1 MDYIEREQW
10 IEVCQMFF
18 DAYVKFQID
27 GTEAHWY
34 GCNYRNIEIAFIDCG
49 YFVKVQLYCPEV
61 LRILNGDYGRSA
73 KNTEEIIR
81 MLYWLAW
88 EAEKRNSYVIK
99 TVDPEEEY
107 QQLRKILTEKYRLC
121 YDAYWEEDYWKETGE
136 ERVII
141 KLHSRE
147 IEVHFS
153 PNVMWDV
160 NGYIDAALFCCETDR
175 RCSTVVHQEEKDP
188 KEIIRLLQ
196 DMASEPEILEFST
209 ADSEWEHELIRD
221 YLVSSRTNDGLLI
234 ERFPF
239 GWFHSLNGVVIKERI
254 LVLHNRQIRLKFEPQ
269 EDTLQIIVDC
279 METGKQFTMELPK
292 CCREVEEIGEE
303 LVWRIQELA
312 WEAV

>member
-1 MDYIEREQW
+1 MEYIERMQW
-10 IEVCQMFF
+10 IEACQMFF
-18 DAYVKFQID
+18 DAYAKFQID

-34 GCNYRNIEIAFIDCG
+34 ECNYRSIEIAFIDCG
-49 YFVKVQLYCPEV
+49 FFVKVQLYCPEV
-61 LRILNGDYGRSA
+61 LRSLNGYYGRSA

-88 EAEKRNSYVIK
+88 EAEKRNPYIIK
-99 TVDPEEEY
+99 TVNPEEEY
-107 QQLRKILTEKYRLC
+107 QQLRRILTEKYRLC
-121 YDAYWEEDYWKETGE
+121 YDAYWEKDHWKETGE
-136 ERVII
+136 ERVNI

-153 PNVMWDV
+153 TNAMWG
-160 NGYIDAALFCCETDR
+160 GYIDADLFCCETDR
-175 RCSTVVHQEEKDP
+175 RCSTVVPQEEEEP

-209 ADSEWEHELIRD
+209 ADSEWEHELIRN
-221 YLVSSRTNDGLLI
+221 YLVSSRTNDGMLI
-234 ERFPF
+234 ERYPF
-239 GWFHSLNGVVIKERI
+239 CWVHSWNGIVSEERF
-254 LVLHNRQIRLKFEPQ
+254 LVLHNRQIKLKFEPQ

-292 CCREVEEIGEE
+292 RCREVEEIGEE

-312 WEAV
+312 WEAA

>member
-1 MDYIEREQW
+1 M
-10 IEVCQMFF
+10 
-18 DAYVKFQID
+18 
-27 GTEAHWY
+27 
-34 GCNYRNIEIAFIDCG
+34 N
-49 YFVKVQLYCPEV
+49 
-61 LRILNGDYGRSA
+61 
-73 KNTEEIIR
+73 
-81 MLYWLAW
+81 
-88 EAEKRNSYVIK
+88 
-99 TVDPEEEY
+99 
-107 QQLRKILTEKYRLC
+107 
-121 YDAYWEEDYWKETGE
+121 
-136 ERVII
+136 I

-153 PNVMWDV
+153 TNAMWG
-160 NGYIDAALFCCETDR
+160 GYIDADLFCCETDR
-175 RCSTVVHQEEKDP
+175 RCSTVVPQEEEEP

-239 GWFHSLNGVVIKERI
+239 GWSHSLKGVVFKERI
-254 LVLHNRQIRLKFEPQ
+254 LVLHNRQIRLEFEPQ

-292 CCREVEEIGEE
+292 RCREVEEIGEE

-312 WEAV
+312 WEAA

>member
-1 MDYIEREQW
+1 
-10 IEVCQMFF
+10 
-18 DAYVKFQID
+18 
-27 GTEAHWY
+27 
-34 GCNYRNIEIAFIDCG
+34 
-49 YFVKVQLYCPEV
+49 
-61 LRILNGDYGRSA
+61 
-73 KNTEEIIR
+73 

-88 EAEKRNSYVIK
+88 EAEKRNSYIIK
-99 TVDPEEEY
+99 TVNPEEEY
-107 QQLRKILTEKYRLC
+107 QQLRKILVENYRSC
-121 YDAYWEEDYWKETGE
+121 YDACWEDDYWKETGE
-136 ERVII
+136 ERLSIQ
-141 KLHSRE
+141 LHGRE

-153 PNVMWDV
+153 PNAMWDA
-160 NGYIDAALFCCETDR
+160 NGYIDAALFCCETGR
-175 RCSTVVHQEEKDP
+175 NCSTVVHQEEEDP

-254 LVLHNRQIRLKFEPQ
+254 LVLHNRQIRLKFESQ

-292 CCREVEEIGEE
+292 RCREVEEIGEE

-312 WEAV
+312 WEAA

>member
-34 GCNYRNIEIAFIDCG
+34 ECNYRNIEIAFIDCG
-49 YFVKVQLYCPEV
+49 FFVKVQLYCPEV
-61 LRILNGDYGRSA
+61 LRSLNGYYGRLA

-88 EAEKRNSYVIK
+88 EADKSNSYVIK
-99 TVDPEEEY
+99 TADPEEEY
-107 QQLRKILTEKYRLC
+107 QQLRRILTEKYRLC
-121 YDAYWEEDYWKETGE
+121 YDAYWEKDHWKETGE
-136 ERVII
+136 ERVTI

-153 PNVMWDV
+153 TNAMWE
-160 NGYIDAALFCCETDR
+160 GYIDADLFCCKTDR
-175 RCSTVVHQEEKDP
+175 RCSTVVPQEEEEP

-221 YLVSSRTNDGLLI
+221 YLVSNRTNDGLLI

-239 GWFHSLNGVVIKERI
+239 GWFHSLKGVVFKERI

-292 CCREVEEIGEE
+292 RCPEVEEIGEE

-312 WEAV
+312 WETA

>member
-1 MDYIEREQW
+1 MEYIERMQW

-18 DAYVKFQID
+18 DSYAKFQID

-34 GCNYRNIEIAFIDCG
+34 ECNYRNIEIAFIDCG
-49 YFVKVQLYCPEV
+49 FFVKVQLYCPEV
-61 LRILNGDYGRSA
+61 LRSLNGYYGRSA

-88 EAEKRNSYVIK
+88 EADKSNSYVIK
-99 TVDPEEEY
+99 ATGPEEEY
-107 QQLRKILTEKYRLC
+107 QQLRKILVENYRSC
-121 YDAYWEEDYWKETGE
+121 YDACWEDDYWKETGE
-136 ERVII
+136 ERLSIQ
-141 KLHSRE
+141 LNGRE

-153 PNVMWDV
+153 PNAMWDA
-160 NGYIDAALFCCETDR
+160 NGYIDVALFCCETGR
-175 RCSTVVHQEEKDP
+175 NCSTVVHQEEEDP

-209 ADSEWEHELIRD
+209 ADSEWEHELIRN
-221 YLVSSRTNDGLLI
+221 YLVSSRTNDGMLI
-234 ERFPF
+234 ARYPFCWVHNWNGIAVRERF
-239 GWFHSLNGVVIKERI
+239 L
-254 LVLHNRQIRLKFEPQ
+254 LLHNRQIRLKFEPQ

-292 CCREVEEIGEE
+292 RCREVEEIGEE

>member
-1 MDYIEREQW
+1 MMSSKQTRTKALLTGDKGRKDR
-10 IEVCQMFF
+10 VFF
-18 DAYVKFQID
+18 YALK
-27 GTEAHWY
+27 
-34 GCNYRNIEIAFIDCG
+34 
-49 YFVKVQLYCPEV
+49 
-61 LRILNGDYGRSA
+61 
-73 KNTEEIIR
+73 
-81 MLYWLAW
+81 
-88 EAEKRNSYVIK
+88 K
-99 TVDPEEEY
+99 TLSFRP
-107 QQLRKILTEKYRLC
+107 
-121 YDAYWEEDYWKETGE
+121 
-136 ERVII
+136 
-141 KLHSRE
+141 
-147 IEVHFS
+147 
-153 PNVMWDV
+153 
-160 NGYIDAALFCCETDR
+160 
-175 RCSTVVHQEEKDP
+175 VHQEEKDP

-292 CCREVEEIGEE
+292 GCREGEEIGEE

>member
-1 MDYIEREQW
+1 MEYIERMQW
-10 IEVCQMFF
+10 IEACQMFF
-18 DAYVKFQID
+18 DAYAKFQID

-34 GCNYRNIEIAFIDCG
+34 ECNYRNIEIAFIDCG
-49 YFVKVQLYCPEV
+49 FFVKVQLYCPEV
-61 LRILNGDYGRSA
+61 LRSLNGYYGRLA

-88 EAEKRNSYVIK
+88 EADKSNSYVIK
-99 TVDPEEEY
+99 TADPEEEY
-107 QQLRKILTEKYRLC
+107 QQLRRILTEKYRLC
-121 YDAYWEEDYWKETGE
+121 YDAYWEKDHWKETGE
-136 ERVII
+136 ERVTI

-153 PNVMWDV
+153 TNAMWE
-160 NGYIDAALFCCETDR
+160 GYIDADLFCCKTDR
-175 RCSTVVHQEEKDP
+175 RCSTVVPQEEEEP

-221 YLVSSRTNDGLLI
+221 YLVSNRTNDGLLI

-239 GWFHSLNGVVIKERI
+239 GWFHSLKGVVFKERI

-292 CCREVEEIGEE
+292 RCREVEEIGEE

-312 WEAV
+312 WETA

>member
-1 MDYIEREQW
+1 MEYIEREQW

-34 GCNYRNIEIAFIDCG
+34 ECNYRNIEIAFIDCG
-49 YFVKVQLYCPEV
+49 FFVKVQLYCPEV
-61 LRILNGDYGRSA
+61 LRSLNGDYGWSA

-88 EAEKRNSYVIK
+88 EAEKRNSYIIK
-99 TVDPEEEY
+99 IAGPEEEY
-107 QQLRKILTEKYRLC
+107 QQLRRILTEKYRLC

-136 ERVII
+136 ERLII
-141 KLHSRE
+141 KLYGRE

-153 PNVMWDV
+153 PNIMWDV
-160 NGYIDAALFCCETDR
+160 NGYIDAALFCCETGR
-175 RCSTVVHQEEKDP
+175 SCSTVVQQEEEEP
-188 KEIIRLLQ
+188 KELIQLIQ

-209 ADSEWEHELIRD
+209 ANSELEHDLLRD
-221 YLVSSRTNDGLLI
+221 YLVSGRTNDGLLI
-234 ERFPF
+234 QRYPF
-239 GWFHSLNGVVIKERI
+239 CWFHSLNGVVIKERI

-292 CCREVEEIGEE
+292 RCREVEEIGEE

-312 WEAV
+312 WETA

>member
-1 MDYIEREQW
+1 MEYIERMQW
-10 IEVCQMFF
+10 IEACQMFF
-18 DAYVKFQID
+18 DAYAKFQID

-34 GCNYRNIEIAFIDCG
+34 ECNYRNIEIACIDCG
-49 YFVKVQLYCPEV
+49 FFVKVQLYCPEV
-61 LRILNGDYGRSA
+61 LRSLNGYYGRLA

-88 EAEKRNSYVIK
+88 EADKSNSYVIK
-99 TVDPEEEY
+99 TADPEEEY
-107 QQLRKILTEKYRLC
+107 QQLRRILTEKYRLC
-121 YDAYWEEDYWKETGE
+121 YDAYWEKDHWKETGE
-136 ERVII
+136 ERVTI

-153 PNVMWDV
+153 TNAMWE
-160 NGYIDAALFCCETDR
+160 GYIDADLFCCKTDR
-175 RCSTVVHQEEKDP
+175 RCSTVVPQEEEEP

-221 YLVSSRTNDGLLI
+221 YLVSNRTNDGLLI

-239 GWFHSLNGVVIKERI
+239 GWFHSLKGVVFKERI

-292 CCREVEEIGEE
+292 RCREVEEIGEE

-312 WEAV
+312 WEAA

>member
-1 MDYIEREQW
+1 MEYIERMQW
-10 IEVCQMFF
+10 IEACQMFF
-18 DAYVKFQID
+18 DAYAKFQID

-34 GCNYRNIEIAFIDCG
+34 ECNYRNIEIAFIDCG
-49 YFVKVQLYCPEV
+49 FFVKVQLYCPEV
-61 LRILNGDYGRSA
+61 LRSLNGYYGRLA

-88 EAEKRNSYVIK
+88 EAEKRNPYIIK
-99 TVDPEEEY
+99 TVNPEEEY
-107 QQLRKILTEKYRLC
+107 QQLRRILTEKYRLC
-121 YDAYWEEDYWKETGE
+121 YDAYWEKDHWKETGE
-136 ERVII
+136 ERVTI

-153 PNVMWDV
+153 TNAMWE
-160 NGYIDAALFCCETDR
+160 GYIDADLFCCKTDR
-175 RCSTVVHQEEKDP
+175 RCSTVVPQEEEEP

-221 YLVSSRTNDGLLI
+221 YLVSNRTNDGLLI

-239 GWFHSLNGVVIKERI
+239 GWFHSLKGVVFKERI

-292 CCREVEEIGEE
+292 RCREVEEIGEE

-312 WEAV
+312 WEAA

>member
-1 MDYIEREQW
+1 
-10 IEVCQMFF
+10 MFF
-18 DAYVKFQID
+18 DAYAKFQID

-34 GCNYRNIEIAFIDCG
+34 ECNYRNIEIAFIDCG
-49 YFVKVQLYCPEV
+49 FFVKVQLYCPEV
-61 LRILNGDYGRSA
+61 LRSLNGYYGRLA

-88 EAEKRNSYVIK
+88 EADKSNSYVIK
-99 TVDPEEEY
+99 TADPEEEY
-107 QQLRKILTEKYRLC
+107 QQLRRILTEKYRLC
-121 YDAYWEEDYWKETGE
+121 YDAYWEKDHWKETGE
-136 ERVII
+136 ERVTI

-153 PNVMWDV
+153 TNAMWE
-160 NGYIDAALFCCETDR
+160 GYIDADLFCCKTDR
-175 RCSTVVHQEEKDP
+175 RCSTVVPQEEEEP

-221 YLVSSRTNDGLLI
+221 YLVSNRTNDGLLI

-239 GWFHSLNGVVIKERI
+239 GWFHSLKGVVFKERI

-292 CCREVEEIGEE
+292 RCREVEEIGEE

-312 WEAV
+312 WEAA

>member
-10 IEVCQMFF
+10 IEACQMFF

-61 LRILNGDYGRSA
+61 LRSLNGDYGRSA

-88 EAEKRNSYVIK
+88 EAEKKQTYVIEAAS
-99 TVDPEEEY
+99 PEEEY
-107 QQLRKILTEKYRLC
+107 QQLRKMLTDHYRLC
-121 YDAYWEEDYWKETGE
+121 YDAYWENDYWKETGE
-136 ERVII
+136 ERLSIQ
-141 KLHSRE
+141 LYGRE

-153 PNVMWDV
+153 PNAMWD
-160 NGYIDAALFCCETDR
+160 GYIDAALFCCETGR
-175 RCSTVVHQEEKDP
+175 SCSIVVHQEEKDP

-209 ADSEWEHELIRD
+209 ADSEWEHELIRN
-221 YLVSSRTNDGLLI
+221 YLVSSRINDDLLI
-234 ERFPF
+234 ERYPF
-239 GWFHSLNGVVIKERI
+239 CWVHSWNGVVIKERI
-254 LVLHNRQIRLKFEPQ
+254 LVLHNRLIRLKFEPQ

-292 CCREVEEIGEE
+292 RCREVEEIGEE

-312 WEAV
+312 WEAA

>member
-1 MDYIEREQW
+1 MEYIERMQW
-10 IEVCQMFF
+10 IEACQMFF
-18 DAYVKFQID
+18 DAYAKFQID

-34 GCNYRNIEIAFIDCG
+34 ECNYRNIEIAFIDCG
-49 YFVKVQLYCPEV
+49 FFVKVQLYCPEV
-61 LRILNGDYGRSA
+61 LRSLNGYYGRLA

-88 EAEKRNSYVIK
+88 EADKSNSYVIK
-99 TVDPEEEY
+99 TADPEEEY
-107 QQLRKILTEKYRLC
+107 QQLRRILTEKYRLC
-121 YDAYWEEDYWKETGE
+121 YDAYWEKDHWKETGE
-136 ERVII
+136 ERVTI

-153 PNVMWDV
+153 TNAMWE
-160 NGYIDAALFCCETDR
+160 GYIDADLFCCKTDR
-175 RCSTVVHQEEKDP
+175 RCSTVVPQEEEEP

-221 YLVSSRTNDGLLI
+221 YLVSNRTNDGLLI

-239 GWFHSLNGVVIKERI
+239 GWFHSLKGVVFKERI

-292 CCREVEEIGEE
+292 RCREVEEIGEE

-312 WEAV
+312 WEAA